1 MAALDDVP
9 EDVEMQIERQDF
21 LISKIIGL
29 ERDEEK
35 DLEDDELFEI
45 EEPPVHA
52 SDPGI
57 RDPNKKEGD
66 EEGKEKDDKDD

>member
-1 MAALDDVP
+1 
-9 EDVEMQIERQDF
+9 MQIERQDF

-52 SDPGI
+52 MDPGI
-57 RDPNKKEGD
+57 QDPNKRAGDD
-66 EEGKEKDDKDD
+66 EEKKDDNKKGDDDDDD